1 MPQLLAS
8 AVLSAVL
15 SVGMIP
21 VTAAAAE
28 LVIDGAAPAVPEGAL
43 GEAPSVSQTDDEGF
57 AAGIATM
64 ADATKTVNKPTQ
76 DQIRS
81 YIISKKVNLAASA
94 QYATEPLLEA
104 PYAAGAL
111 AQGTLDNAL
120 NTLNM
125 YRYIVGIPS
134 NVTLDATYNQQ
145 CQAACVVSAGNGKLN
160 HYPTQPAG
168 MGKALYDLG
177 YQGASSSNLSL
188 GWVYGAGPA
197 DSVTMFMSDSDE
209 ANVGVLGHRWWCLNP
224 TMQKTGFGYAGI
236 YGAMYSMDTPFGA
249 NQYDA
254 IAWPA
259 ANTPVELFD
268 VTDAW
273 SVSGPWIDASDSSIS
288 VTLVRARDGKTWN
301 FSKTKT
307 DDGFFAANVGF
318 NGRSDRQTV
327 IFRPDGVGSY
337 NDGDSFNVTVKTSAR
352 TYSYAVNFFNVLKTD
367 SISLMKWNGEQ
378 LQPTESSETMGAD
391 GEADLVAMLGCSAN
405 SDGTFDAFQ
414 AAGSM
419 NVSVTW
425 SSSDPSVVSVES
437 WEVDYPGYVHLGTT
451 GELVSTNQIASLFAY
466 KAGTAVITATAS
478 NGLKASVTIEVGNL
492 GSDSGWGEW
501 KYDSNGWWFS
511 MDDGSYPA
519 NEWAQIDG
527 SWYHFNASGY
537 MQTGWQYIGGAWY
550 YLDGSGAM
558 ASNQWVGDYWL
569 TGSGAMATNSWVD
582 GGTYYVGSD
591 GAWIPDYKA

>member
-1 MPQLLAS
+1 M
-8 AVLSAVL
+8 
-15 SVGMIP
+15 
-21 VTAAAAE
+21 
-28 LVIDGAAPAVPEGAL
+28 
-43 GEAPSVSQTDDEGF
+43 
-57 AAGIATM
+57 
-64 ADATKTVNKPTQ
+64 
-76 DQIRS
+76 
-81 YIISKKVNLAASA
+81 
-94 QYATEPLLEA
+94 
-104 PYAAGAL
+104 
-111 AQGTLDNAL
+111 
-120 NTLNM
+120 
-125 YRYIVGIPS
+125 GIPS

-145 CQAACVVSAGNGKLN
+145 CQAACVVSAGNGKLS
-160 HYPTQPAG
+160 HYPTQPTG

-177 YQGASSSNLSL
+177 YAGASHSNLSW
-188 GWVYGAGPA
+188 GGAYGCSLA
-197 DSVTMFMSDSDE
+197 DAVTMFMSDSDE
-209 ANVGVLGHRWWCLNP
+209 SNIAKVGHRWWCLNP
-224 TMQKTGFGYAGI
+224 AMQKTGFGFAGI
-236 YGAMYSMDTPFGA
+236 YGAMYSADNAFGA
-249 NQYDA
+249 NEYEA

-259 ANTPVELFD
+259 ANTPVELFAAD
-268 VTDAW
+268 DAW
-273 SVSGPWIDASDSSIS
+273 SVSGPWIDAKDSSVS
-288 VTLVRARDGKTWN
+288 VTLVRTRDGKTWN
-301 FSKTKT
+301 FSKTKA
-307 DDGFFAANVGF
+307 DGFFGTDVGN
-318 NGRSDRQTV
+318 NGQLDRQMV

-337 NDGDSFNVTVKTSAR
+337 ADGDSFNVTVKTSSR
-352 TYSYAVNFFNVLKTD
+352 TYSYTVNFFNVLKSD

-378 LQPTESSETMGAD
+378 LQPTESSETMEAD

-492 GSDSGWGEW
+492 GSESGWGEW
-501 KYDSNGWWFS
+501 KYDSNGWWFA

-537 MQTGWQYIGGAWY
+537 MQTGWQYIGGAWYYLNGGGDMATGWKSVGGEWYYLGGDGAMRTGWYTVGGDWYYSDGSGAMQTGWQHIGGAWY

>member
-1 MPQLLAS
+1 
-8 AVLSAVL
+8 
-15 SVGMIP
+15 
-21 VTAAAAE
+21 
-28 LVIDGAAPAVPEGAL
+28 
-43 GEAPSVSQTDDEGF
+43 
-57 AAGIATM
+57 M

-177 YQGASSSNLSL
+177 YAGASHSNLSW
-188 GWVYGAGPA
+188 GGAYGCSPA
-197 DSVTMFMSDSDE
+197 DAVTMFMSDSDE
-209 ANVGVLGHRWWCLNP
+209 SNIAKVGHRWWCLNP
-224 TMQKTGFGYAGI
+224 AMQKTGFGFAGI
-236 YGAMYSMDTPFGA
+236 YGAMYSADNAFGA
-249 NQYDA
+249 NEYEA

-259 ANTPVELFD
+259 ANTPVELFAAG
-268 VTDAW
+268 DAW
-273 SVSGPWIDASDSSIS
+273 SVSGPWIDAKDSSVS
-288 VTLVRARDGKTWN
+288 VTLVRTRDGKTWN
-301 FSKTKT
+301 FSKTKA
-307 DDGFFAANVGF
+307 DGFFGTDVGN
-318 NGRSDRQTV
+318 NGQLDRQMV

-337 NDGDSFNVTVKTSAR
+337 ADGDSFSVTVKTSAR
-352 TYSYAVNFFNVLKTD
+352 TYSYTVNFFNVLKSD
-367 SISLMKWNGEQ
+367 SISLMKWANNQ

-501 KYDSNGWWFS
+501 KYDSNGWWFA

-537 MQTGWQYIGGAWY
+537 MQTGWQYIGGAWYYLNGGGDMATGWKSVGGTWYYLDGSGAMQTGWQRIGGAWY